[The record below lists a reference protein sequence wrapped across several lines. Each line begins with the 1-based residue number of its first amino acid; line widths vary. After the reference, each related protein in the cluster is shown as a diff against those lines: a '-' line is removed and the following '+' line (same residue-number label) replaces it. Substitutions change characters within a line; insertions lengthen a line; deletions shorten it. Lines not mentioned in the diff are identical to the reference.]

1 MNPNSYSQ
9 EGVFKNGLADMF
21 LCSLHKMARS
31 MTEQKEPLEK
41 PGTVEKDGPESQP
54 CEAE

>member
-31 MTEQKEPLEK
+31 MTEQKGPLEK
-41 PGTVEKDGPESQP
+41 PGTVEKDGPESQS